1 VPKPLSLC
9 NKVQSINHSINQ
21 SFKQNASTLRQ
32 MALARMLVIVS
43 TIFIVTASPIVALS
57 ITRSVVY
64 EYFINRRYNNIFLL
78 SYTIYLELAMINSSG
93 INFFVYA
100 LRSSRFRQELA
111 RFVCFRFLKRKTKDE
126 GLKTDSATVN
136 TTTTG
141 ATVPFSSETL

>member
-1 VPKPLSLC
+1 
-9 NKVQSINHSINQ
+9 
-21 SFKQNASTLRQ
+21 

-43 TIFIVTASPIVALS
+43 TIFILTSSPVVALS

-111 RFVCFRFLKRKTKDE
+111 TFVCFRFVKQKIGVKKE
-126 GLKTDSATVN
+126 GTNTV
-136 TTTTG
+136 TTG
-141 ATVPFSSETL
+141 VSVISRPETL

>member
-1 VPKPLSLC
+1 
-9 NKVQSINHSINQ
+9 
-21 SFKQNASTLRQ
+21 

-43 TIFIVTASPIVALS
+43 IIFIVTASPIVALS
-57 ITRSVVY
+57 ITRSIVY

-126 GLKTDSATVN
+126 GQKAESATVN

-141 ATVPFSSETL
+141 ATVPYSSETL

>member
-1 VPKPLSLC
+1 
-9 NKVQSINHSINQ
+9 
-21 SFKQNASTLRQ
+21 
-32 MALARMLVIVS
+32 MLVIVS
-43 TIFIVTASPIVALS
+43 TIYIVTASPVVALS

-78 SYTIYLELAMINSSG
+78 SYTIYLELAMINSGG
-93 INFFVYA
+93 INFVYA

-126 GLKTDSATVN
+126 GLKTKSATVN